1 MAKKK
6 NTKISV
12 SQEDSIQAKP
22 ILEHYHQLAE
32 NLRSSPDQR
41 QVEAVLSEINTLPE
55 RVQMALLKALA
66 KEHHSD
72 GADVLTAINEL
83 GPMKEVR
90 KEARRALIQLEGA
103 GIYPQW
109 KPAVPQ
115 PLAAHLSTTPLRF
128 WKGVVTD
135 SRNLGEV
142 QLVLCWEQ
150 DSDEIRVLSFLLDF
164 WQDGVKDF
172 FTRVGSR
179 RNAEKLIDSMSDIMP
194 DVKVKACSLAQGRRL
209 LLDALASNKQ
219 HGTTPH
225 RDYRNNISLVN
236 HLILEVPDLNKE
248 EVTYPEVT
256 SPHEREDVVLD
267 DAGYYD
273 LDELDEDDEELDL
286 QSLEPQQVVAHF
298 VNVLFDEADYERAY
312 DLLAKESP
320 LREGLAQEVWVER
333 REEWAEEADPSG
345 LEPGIVHER
354 EQQKSGLWLPFA
366 KPRPLGD
373 RKEIETFWSAEV
385 EDVSSDMQLPELPSA
400 TAVYEETQ
408 RHWFW
413 ATYVLVQE
421 EGAWRIES
429 MSDEAINA
437 QGLTIEELQKRIR
450 DLDKYLEDFSK
461 KHKPADI
468 QRAKEEDLVR
478 YTEEI
483 YWRLMR
489 SVGYSDALIKKL
501 PLDHTLYEEA
511 AGRMILVSQLERC
524 LVYLEARAYRFEEQ
538 RGSFLRRAAEVQQ
551 HLAKK
556 YRDVGNTEQAEH
568 LQELAE
574 KALEESLTI
583 EDSFEAH
590 VSLAELLI
598 EENRLDEAEAHLL
611 QAKALTSDSSQEAH
625 AEMHLGEIAT
635 EREQY
640 EEALSHYQRVTELE
654 PDLSDSWS
662 DLADVYDHLG
672 NLDEAETHYRHAME
686 LDPDDSEL
694 YAALAHM
701 YGRHEQRAK
710 VIEILEEG
718 LSVHP
723 DAAVL
728 YVYLASTYM
737 EAKDYRRAEQ
747 YLEKAERLEPDL
759 GIIYMFRQTLNL
771 LKAQAGPPQIGRL
784 GNPGKKKKKR

>member
-1 MAKKK
+1 M
-6 NTKISV
+6 
-12 SQEDSIQAKP
+12 
-22 ILEHYHQLAE
+22 
-32 NLRSSPDQR
+32 NLRGRVDQ
-41 QVEAVLSEINTLPE
+41 QQAESVLSEINTLPE
-55 RVQMALLKALA
+55 RVQIALLKALA
-66 KEHHSD
+66 KEHHTD
-72 GADVLTAINEL
+72 AADVLTAISEWS
-83 GPMKEVR
+83 PMKEVR
-90 KEARRALIQLEGA
+90 KEARRALIQLEGVR
-103 GIYPQW
+103 IYPQW

-115 PLAAHLSTTPLRF
+115 PLVAPLSNTPLRF

-150 DSDEIRVLSFLLDF
+150 DNDEIRVLNFLLEF

-172 FTRVGSR
+172 FTLVGSK
-179 RNAEKLIDSMSDIMP
+179 RNAEKLIDSMSDAMP

-209 LLDALASNKQ
+209 LLDALATNKQ

-236 HLILEVPDLNKE
+236 RLILEVPDLN
-248 EVTYPEVT
+248 
-256 SPHEREDVVLD
+256 EDSVLD
-267 DAGYYD
+267 DEGYYD
-273 LDELDEDDEELDL
+273 FDEDDEELDL
-286 QSLEPQQVVAHF
+286 QSLEPPQVVAHF
-298 VNVLFDEADYERAY
+298 VNALFDEDDYERAY

-320 LREGLAQEVWVER
+320 LRGGLSQDVWVER
-333 REEWAEEADPSG
+333 REEWAEEADPSV

-366 KPRPLGD
+366 KPRSFGD
-373 RKEIETFWSAEV
+373 RKEIEAFWSAEL
-385 EDVSSDMQLPELPSA
+385 EDISPDMQLPELPGA
-400 TAVYEETQ
+400 TAVYEATQ

-413 ATYVLVQE
+413 ATYTLIQE

-437 QGLTIEELQKRIR
+437 QGLTIEELQKRIS
-450 DLDKYLEDFSK
+450 DIDKYIEDFGK
-461 KHKPADI
+461 KHKPTDI

-489 SVGYSDALIKKL
+489 SAGYSDALIKKL
-501 PLDHTLYEEA
+501 PLAHILYEEA
-511 AGRMILVSQLERC
+511 SGRMILMSQLERC

-538 RGSFLRRAAEVQQ
+538 RGSFLRRVAEAQQ
-551 HLAKK
+551 QLAKK
-556 YRDVGNTEQAEH
+556 YHDVGNTDKAEH

-574 KALEESLTI
+574 KALAESLTI

-598 EENRLDEAEAHLL
+598 EENRLDEAAAHLL
-611 QAKALTSDSSQEAH
+611 QAKALTSESSQEAH

-635 EREQY
+635 KREQY
-640 EEALSHYQRVTELE
+640 EDALFHYQRVTELE
-654 PDLSDSWS
+654 PDLSDSWA

-672 NLDEAETHYRHAME
+672 NLEEAETHYRHAME
-686 LDPDDSEL
+686 LDPDDAEL

-701 YGRHEQRAK
+701 YGRHEQGAK
-710 VIEILEEG
+710 AIDILEEG
-718 LSVHP
+718 LRVHP

-728 YVYLASTYM
+728 CVYLASIYM
-737 EAKDYRRAEQ
+737 EDKDYRRAEH
-747 YLEKAERLEPDL
+747 YLDKAERLEPDL
-759 GIIYMFRQTLNL
+759 EIISMFRQTLNL
-771 LKAQAGPPQIGRL
+771 LKVQAGSPQIGRP
-784 GNPGKKKKKR
+784 GNAGKKKRKR

>member
-6 NTKISV
+6 NTKISI
-12 SQEDSIQAKP
+12 SQEDSTRAKP
-22 ILEHYHQLAE
+22 ILERYHQLAR
-32 NLRSSPDQR
+32 NLHTSTDQK
-41 QVEAVLSEINTLPE
+41 QAETVLNDINNLPE
-55 RVQMALLKALA
+55 NAQMALLKALA
-66 KEHHSD
+66 KELHTD
-72 GADVLTAINEL
+72 AADLLAAINSL
-83 GPMKEVR
+83 SPLKEVR
-90 KEARRALIQLEGA
+90 KEAHRALIQLEGVR
-103 GIYPQW
+103 IYPQW
-109 KPAVPQ
+109 QPAVPQ
-115 PLAAHLSTTPLRF
+115 PLVTAQLPTTPPHF

-135 SRNLGEV
+135 SRDLGEV

-150 DSDEIRVLSFLLDF
+150 GDDEIRVLSFLLDF
-164 WQDGVKDF
+164 WQGGVKDF

-179 RNAEKLIDSMSDIMP
+179 RNAEKLLDSMSDIMP

-209 LLDALASNKQ
+209 LLDALAVNKQ
-219 HGTTPH
+219 YGTTPH

-236 HLILEVPDLNKE
+236 RLILEVPGLDKE
-248 EVTYPEVT
+248 VENT
-256 SPHEREDVVLD
+256 VLD
-267 DAGYYD
+267 DEGYYD
-273 LDELDEDDEELDL
+273 LDELGEEEEELDL

-298 VNVLFDEADYERAY
+298 IDALFDEDDYERAY

-320 LREGLAQEVWVER
+320 LREGLAQEAWVER
-333 REEWAEEADPSG
+333 REEWVEEVDPSG

-354 EQQKSGLWLPFA
+354 EQQKSGLWLPFGKA
-366 KPRPLGD
+366 RSSNS
-373 RKEIETFWSAEV
+373 KEIEAFWSAEIDDGSL
-385 EDVSSDMQLPELPSA
+385 EKPLPELPIA

-413 ATYVLVQE
+413 ATYTLIQE
-421 EGAWRIES
+421 EGAWRIQS

-437 QGLTIEELQKRIR
+437 QGLTIEELQKRIL
-450 DLDKYLEDFSK
+450 DLDKYLEDFGK

-468 QRAKEEDLVR
+468 HRAKEEDLVR

-511 AGRMILVSQLERC
+511 AGRMVLASQLERC
-524 LVYLEARAYRFEEQ
+524 LVYLDARAHQFEEQ
-538 RGSFLRRAAEVQQ
+538 RGPFLRRVAEVQQ
-551 HLAKK
+551 QLAKK
-556 YRDVGNTEQAEH
+556 YRDVGNTEQAER

-598 EENRLDEAEAHLL
+598 GEDRFDEAEKHLL
-611 QAKALTSDSSQEAH
+611 QAKAMPSDTSQEAH
-625 AEMHLGEIAT
+625 AEMHLGEIAAK
-635 EREQY
+635 REHY
-640 EEALSHYQRVTELE
+640 EDALQHYQRVAELE
-654 PDLSDSWS
+654 PDLSDSWA

-672 NLDEAETHYRHAME
+672 DLDEADTHYRHAME

-694 YAALAHM
+694 YAALANM
-701 YGRHEQRAK
+701 YGRHEQHEK

-728 YVYLASTYM
+728 DVYLASTYM
-737 EAKDYRRAEQ
+737 ELKDYRRAEL

-759 GIIYMFRQTLNL
+759 EIIQMFRQTLNL
-771 LKAQAGPPQIGRL
+771 LKAQAAPPQIGRL
-784 GNPGKKKKKR
+784 GNPGKKKRKR